1 MNTICFAYID
11 GANLEHGVVDLGWEL
26 DYKRFR
32 VWLTDKYLVTTA
44 YFFIGKLC
52 NRVDVYAA
60 LREAGFALVF
70 KETIKDRSGKVK
82 GNCDA
87 ELILAAVV
95 DYFEQRYAKAVLISS
110 DGDYSCLVRFWKGRN
125 TIVSV
130 ISPRNKCS
138 KLLTRTD
145 MPIVYLDTQR
155 GLLELNS
162 GESLVDIPPQ
172 NEKALDGDE
181 TP

>member
-32 VWLTDKYLVTTA
+32 VWLSEKYSVTTA
-44 YFFIGKLC
+44 YFFNGKL
-52 NRVDVYAA
+52 RERADVYTA
-60 LREAGFALVF
+60 LREAGFVLIF

-95 DYFEQRYAKAVLISS
+95 DYFELKYQKAVLISS
-110 DGDYSCLVRFWKGRN
+110 DGDYSCLVRFWKGKDI
-125 TIVSV
+125 IVSV

-145 MPIVYLDTQR
+145 VPIVYLDTQR
-155 GLLELNS
+155 GLLELKFD
-162 GESLVDIPPQ
+162 ESVVVTTAP
-172 NEKALDGDE
+172 K
-181 TP
+181 